1 MNNAELRQQYPEFIY
16 DSFKINRLAD
26 GFHVEYNYILGEH
39 TFKPQVFIP
48 ISDIKNEWINDDF
61 IEHLFFNFGI
71 INAINYYKLTIS
83 PRFIIRAGKLDDDQK
98 AFFKKLFYNGLGE
111 FLYINQ
117 LNIAYDDF
125 LEIVADAPAE
135 KPEFRIGDDFH
146 GNLIPVGGGKDSIV
160 TLEALQPMHDENICF
175 QYNRSIYPENRAAI
189 DSIKF
194 AGYPLSSSVNFNL
207 TLDEKLL
214 ELNKQGFYNGH
225 IPFSSCLAFASVI
238 MA

>member
-111 FLYINQ
+111 FWYVNQ
-117 LNIAYDDF
+117 LNITYDDF
-125 LEIVADAPAE
+125 LEIVADIPAE
-135 KPEFRIGDDFH
+135 
-146 GNLIPVGGGKDSIV
+146 
-160 TLEALQPMHDENICF
+160 
-175 QYNRSIYPENRAAI
+175 
-189 DSIKF
+189 
-194 AGYPLSSSVNFNL
+194 
-207 TLDEKLL
+207 
-214 ELNKQGFYNGH
+214 
-225 IPFSSCLAFASVI
+225 
-238 MA
+238 